1 MFRVFNYDQRRL
13 IMVVALLET
22 LRTFGI
28 FMANPVVAIYAHR
41 IGASDFL
48 SGVALGAYGLTM
60 AIFQYPMG
68 RLSDSIGRRRGI
80 FVAAVP
86 FIVGNLIC
94 FYPFNIYG
102 LIAGRFIAGSG
113 AINSVSIAMVQ
124 EHISDDQRSRAMAIL
139 GIPVGLAFLVG
150 TAVGPVFLQFIGGN
164 YIFLIIAILTF
175 VGILPV
181 IGIKDNPVQTARKAV
196 RKISVKQIELSVV
209 GFLASMFVMMF
220 FYYVPL
226 EIASLGSSFWLYFS
240 LPVII
245 GGFVA
250 VLLSSFADRGHTV
263 QLAVLSVIF
272 LAFSAPFIFSRLFPI
287 EAGLFAGISMFVL
300 GFSIYEIVFTPMV
313 SRLSSRESYGS
324 GVGLLR
330 SLQYFGQF
338 SGSVLAGVL
347 YTIGSSD
354 PSGKFFP
361 AGLIIVLLSIPILY
375 AATGFN
381 EKTIKMGKT

>member
-164 YIFLIIAILTF
+164 YIFLIISILTF
-175 VGILPV
+175 AGILPV
-181 IGIKDNPVQTARKAV
+181 IGIKDNPVQTAKKAV